1 MDTFMLFY
9 LYLPT
14 RKCQGVGSRVFTL
27 WKIYFILL
35 VQLQLFLLLIKTSKI
50 QTSSSVIAFLNLPLI
65 ITFSKA
71 VSKIRKAETNG
82 KLDFSLN

>member
-1 MDTFMLFY
+1 MEVSEAALNLELFCKMSDY
-9 LYLPT
+9 EDEDDGGEFDF
-14 RKCQGVGSRVFTL
+14 KHFWHFGG
-27 WKIYFILL
+27 
-35 VQLQLFLLLIKTSKI
+35 LLLIKTSEI

-71 VSKIRKAETNG
+71 VLKIRKAETNG

>member
-1 MDTFMLFY
+1 MY
-9 LYLPT
+9 
-14 RKCQGVGSRVFTL
+14 
-27 WKIYFILL
+27 IILL
-35 VQLQLFLLLIKTSKI
+35 VQLQLLPFIKTSEI

>member
-1 MDTFMLFY
+1 MQIQRTVGSIEKNLFY
-9 LYLPT
+9 ALSAIATFLP
-14 RKCQGVGSRVFTL
+14 
-27 WKIYFILL
+27 
-35 VQLQLFLLLIKTSKI
+35 LIKTSEI

>member
-1 MDTFMLFY
+1 MSLPYTHSKVCMSNPQKNVYNTLDAITTF
-9 LYLPT
+9 LP
-14 RKCQGVGSRVFTL
+14 
-27 WKIYFILL
+27 
-35 VQLQLFLLLIKTSKI
+35 LIKTSEI

>member
-1 MDTFMLFY
+1 MNIWSDIFFY
-9 LYLPT
+9 L
-14 RKCQGVGSRVFTL
+14 Q
-27 WKIYFILL
+27 IL
-35 VQLQLFLLLIKTSKI
+35 QCFCHFNFLFLIKTSEI

>member
-1 MDTFMLFY
+1 MSLHIQIQGCIY
-9 LYLPT
+9 LIH
-14 RKCQGVGSRVFTL
+14 RKF
-27 WKIYFILL
+27 YFILL
-35 VQLQLFLLLIKTSKI
+35 VQLQLLPLIKTSEV
-50 QTSSSVIAFLNLPLI
+50 QTHSSVIAFLNLPLI

>member
-1 MDTFMLFY
+1 M
-9 LYLPT
+9 
-14 RKCQGVGSRVFTL
+14 SNL
-27 WKIYFILL
+27 WKN
-35 VQLQLFLLLIKTSKI
+35 LFSTQCNYNFLPLIKTSEI

>member
-1 MDTFMLFY
+1 MCHFNFLF
-9 LYLPT
+9 
-14 RKCQGVGSRVFTL
+14 
-27 WKIYFILL
+27 
-35 VQLQLFLLLIKTSKI
+35 LIKTSEI